1 MNLYFHII
9 LFSAI
14 KFFCAPML
22 NAQLES
28 PFELGAQAIGQGN
41 AFAAYDGHYALLH
54 NQAGIAN
61 VKEMSFSVDAG
72 QIYNGSGVSHLHAA
86 ALLPTSKLG
95 NFGIVFQRY
104 GIDSYNFQ
112 NYGLSYGRK
121 LSAKLNIAASFNL
134 YQFRIENY
142 GNALVPNFQIGLQS
156 KMNDRLSIGAHLAN
170 PLPLEIVEG
179 VDFPTV
185 LSIGLKYNVSS
196 IIEIYLDV
204 EKNIIQK
211 ENIKIGLSYA
221 IHPKFNLRIGMNSFP
236 GSFHFG
242 FALNLQKMQINFG
255 NGFHPILGN
264 TSGLGVLYNVSK

>member
-1 MNLYFHII
+1 MKVFLHIVI
-9 LFSAI
+9 YCLFAFSDLP
-14 KFFCAPML
+14 KL

-28 PFELGAQAIGQGN
+28 PFEIGANAIGQGN
-41 AFAAYDGHYALLH
+41 AFAAFDGHYAILH
-54 NQAGIAN
+54 NQAGITN
-61 VKEMSFSVDAG
+61 VQEMSFSVDAG
-72 QIYNGSGVSHLHAA
+72 QIYNGSGVTHLHAA

-95 NFGIVFQRY
+95 NFGIVVQRY

-112 NYGLSYGRK
+112 NYGLTYARK
-121 LSAKLNIAASFNL
+121 LSAKFNIAATFNL
-134 YQFRIENY
+134 YQFQIENY
-142 GNALVPNFQIGLQS
+142 GNALVPNFQIGIQS

-170 PLPLEIVEG
+170 PLPLEIAEG

-196 IIEIYLDV
+196 IIEMYLDV

-211 ENIKIGLSYA
+211 ENIKIGLAYA
-221 IHPKFNLRIGMNSFP
+221 IHPKLDLRIGMNTYP
-236 GSFHFG
+236 GTFHFG
-242 FALNLQKMQINFG
+242 FALNLQKMQLNFG